1 MQLSAKTKI
10 IIAAVVVMT
19 TFALG
24 RYSVNQTPAV
34 HTVAD
39 SKTNKD
45 INKDKDTHTVT
56 TITKKPDGTITET
69 IDKTTETKSQEKD
82 QIISHVD
89 QTVTPPKQSKLN
101 ISVLGANDFNRGI
114 LIPTYGLSVSKEVLG
129 PVTIGV
135 FGLMNGVVGISVGLD
150 F

>member
-1 MQLSAKTKI
+1 MQFSTKNKV
-10 IIAAVVVMT
+10 IIAVVVVMT

-34 HTVAD
+34 RNIAD

-45 INKDKDTHTVT
+45 INKDKDTHTIT

-82 QIISHVD
+82 QIVSHVD
-89 QTVTPPKQSKLN
+89 QTITPPKQSKLN
-101 ISVLGANDFNRGI
+101 ISVLGASDFSRGL

-129 PVTIGV
+129 PVTIGA
-135 FGLMNGVVGISVGLD
+135 FGLMNGVVGISIGLD